1 MHGDILLLFS
11 CCRLPEACVFDLFY
25 LFIMLFSSS
34 PCGLSG
40 NLQTL
45 FFVDSRALVMVF
57 PVIYGHSSFIIPE
70 LLL

>member
-1 MHGDILLLFS
+1 M
-11 CCRLPEACVFDLFY
+11 FDLFY